1 MQFTG
6 IPEFRMDVCFSPQG
20 GEKQAGGGT
29 GGPSPPPE
37 KFWGFEA
44 TKWGVLRLFRAGF
57 GWKLGAN
64 FTKGRAKLAKVVRKV
79 RILGNSIRKKF
90 GRTGSVW
97 FRACE
102 YEFMVSVP
110 PKIYGAGSTL
120 LPFANGAQLPPFN
133 CVRPLRALKFCPN
146 WAKFADFAWF
156 LAFAHVY
163 SRNHAQNS
171 PQM

>member
-1 MQFTG
+1 
-6 IPEFRMDVCFSPQG
+6 MDVYFSPPSRL
-20 GEKQAGGGT
+20 AARSAVGGGT
-29 GGPSPPPE
+29 GGSSPPPE
-37 KFWGFEA
+37 IFWGFEA

-64 FTKGRAKLAKVVRKV
+64 FTKGRAKLAKNVRKV

-90 GRTGSVW
+90 GRTGSAW

-102 YEFMVSVP
+102 YEFTLSVP

-120 LPFANGAQLPPFN
+120 LPFASGALVPAFN
-133 CVRPLRALKFCPN
+133 CVRPLRALKFFPN

-156 LAFAHVY
+156 LAFAHAY

-171 PQM
+171 PKM